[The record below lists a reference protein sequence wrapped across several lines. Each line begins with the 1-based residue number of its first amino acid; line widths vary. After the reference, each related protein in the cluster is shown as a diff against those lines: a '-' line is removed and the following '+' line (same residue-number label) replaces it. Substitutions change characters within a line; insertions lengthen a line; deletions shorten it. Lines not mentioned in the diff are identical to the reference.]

1 MSQERFF
8 RRPKPRDGVEMVEVD
23 GEGVVCDP
31 TSGPLS
37 LNTTGTILWY
47 ALDGRRTVEEI
58 ATDLSQAFGADE
70 AELRTQVRAFVDEL
84 DSNGLLA

>member
-1 MSQERFF
+1 
-8 RRPKPRDGVEMVEVD
+8 MVEVD

-47 ALDGRRTVEEI
+47 SLDGRRTVEEI
-58 ATDLSQAFGADE
+58 ATDLSRAFGADE
-70 AELRTQVRAFVDEL
+70 AVIRNQVQAFVDEL